1 MWKTQAVEG
10 RPVPVGDRELVPI
23 VNVAT
28 YVERRVLV
36 GAHRLAGEGHSTTLM
51 RPVGVVERSATGTR
65 TLPVVDRAR
74 WTRTLMWLLILVGSL
89 AALAAAVLGHQR
101 SGDNRR
107 RPDGH

>member
-1 MWKTQAVEG
+1 MWKTQVVEG
-10 RPVPVGDRELVPI
+10 RPVQVGDRELVPI

-36 GAHRLAGEGHSTTLM
+36 GAHRLAGEGTGVTLL
-51 RPVGVVERSATGTR
+51 RPVGVAERSATGTR

-74 WTRTLMWLLILVGSL
+74 WTRALMWLLILVGPV
-89 AALAAAVLGHQR
+89 AALAAALLGHQR
-101 SGDNRR
+101 SGDARR